1 MYVTLAIMRK
11 NIYMSNESHWLYDS
25 IKKKKAFQFIRPFTL
40 LFMGH
45 LQKRVNKAGLRLL
58 ALERPA

>member
-25 IKKKKAFQFIRPFTL
+25 IKKKKSLPVHSSLYPPIYGASAE
-40 LFMGH
+40 
-45 LQKRVNKAGLRLL
+45 KS
-58 ALERPA
+58 